1 MLKTDIATDSTNEL
15 RDVIGYDATAAF
27 EDDPNFIGSSPS
39 IHAST
44 ESVTVQRDTDDVEDS
59 DEEEDDE
66 DLEDEDEEDDE
77 EDEDDEDEDDE
88 EDDADEVAASPMLR
102 LDGQPGYEEE
112 DQDDDDVAQG
122 VDEDALDA
130 DDMDTDKVTEGWPAA
145 VLQGSTSP
153 ARLSI

>member
-1 MLKTDIATDSTNEL
+1 MLKTDSATDSTNEL
-15 RDVIGYDATAAF
+15 RDVIGHDATATF
-27 EDDPNFIGSSPS
+27 EDDPNFMGSSPA

-44 ESVTVQRDTDDVEDS
+44 ESVTVQRDTDDVED
-59 DEEEDDE
+59 DEEEEDDE
-66 DLEDEDEEDDE
+66 DLEDED
-77 EDEDDEDEDDE
+77 DEDDEDEDEDEDADE
-88 EDDADEVAASPMLR
+88 EDDDDEVAASPMLR
-102 LDGQPGYEEE
+102 LDGQPGYEE

-145 VLQGSTSP
+145 VLSGSTSP

>member
-1 MLKTDIATDSTNEL
+1 MAKMDTDSAKEL
-15 RDVIGYDATAAF
+15 REVVGDDATATF
-27 EDDPNFIGSSPS
+27 EDDPNFMGSSPA

-44 ESVTVQRDTDDVEDS
+44 ESVTVQRDTDDVED
-59 DEEEDDE
+59 DEEEEDDE
-66 DLEDEDEEDDE
+66 DLEDED
-77 EDEDDEDEDDE
+77 DEDDEDEDEDEDADE

-102 LDGQPGYEEE
+102 LDGPPGYEE

-145 VLQGSTSP
+145 VLSGSTSP